1 MLLLVHANI
10 SQIYFVSDHLIAKFA
25 RIRKFDS
32 MKHSYILFAVAVM
45 MTVTGCDFF
54 RKLAGRPTSEYIE
67 ERKLEILRR
76 QEAAAQARL
85 DSLQREQKAVR
96 DSIAALDSL
105 KQQGG
110 TILNPSKLGGLFAT
124 KLEARHYIIVGT
136 FRERANAESLLR
148 KVSDAGEYS
157 PALISFRNGMIA
169 VGVCPC
175 NKLPDAVAALESVR
189 KKPFCPSDVWILLNE

>member
-1 MLLLVHANI
+1 M
-10 SQIYFVSDHLIAKFA
+10 
-25 RIRKFDS
+25 R
-32 MKHSYILFAVAVM
+32 HSYILLAVAAIL
-45 MTVTGCDFF
+45 TVTGCDFF

-67 ERKLEILRR
+67 ARKLEILRR
-76 QEAAAQARL
+76 QEAVEQARL
-85 DSLQREQKAVR
+85 DSLQREQAAVR

-110 TILNPSKLGGLFAT
+110 TILNPSRLGGLFAT

-136 FRERANAESLLR
+136 FRGRANAESMLN
-148 KVSDAGEYS
+148 KVAAAGEYA

-175 NKLPDAVAALESVR
+175 NRLAEAVAALELVR
-189 KKPFCPSDVWILLNE
+189 KEPFCPADVWILLNE